1 MAASIG
7 PQDVVSMTKTTPTA
21 SHSGWATKQDWTS
34 HQALIGELYRTKTLA
49 EVMDHM
55 ARQHGFRATEKM
67 YKTRIKQWGLDKK
80 NKANEMRAIV
90 RKKKQLGDQGM
101 STAFRVRG
109 QLVDYVDVVRYW
121 ERKGVRIDDVI
132 AQRSNSK
139 TPEAVD
145 FFVSLPS
152 PTRTPESM
160 TVPERILV
168 SIRDYCKGSFETGT
182 WVVTNPRKNCETTK
196 VQEDPLA
203 HLSALHTQSSLA
215 CKLFAGNQFEE
226 AGQTLVSATSEIE
239 RILLAEHPDT
249 LQCLFTTLASIFR
262 QRRYEIALAI
272 LRQFSALAEILVG
285 EGHPL
290 RCICGSLASIHP
302 SQFEDIIAR
311 CNRSASDQFENFLG
325 PMNWST
331 LLSRIFLI
339 KGVDLYSDMS
349 YKASQLQGLLR
360 KCEATLGFRDP
371 RTFEIRISLVW
382 YYYRKSDHVEAIRLG
397 WDIVAYARHVHSSL
411 YSTNLLTGGLWLVAA
426 SQYALGE
433 TDSAEAYLREAIDI
447 RLSEIGPYDDFAVH
461 CLVILEEWLVEKG
474 QLNSAAEVRKRWKDT
489 IPECTMTA
497 ERIRSAL
504 GVL

>member
-1 MAASIG
+1 MSL
-7 PQDVVSMTKTTPTA
+7 MF
-21 SHSGWATKQDWTS
+21 
-34 HQALIGELYRTKTLA
+34 YR
-49 EVMDHM
+49 
-55 ARQHGFRATEKM
+55 EKM

-90 RKKKQLGDQGM
+90 RKKKQLGDQGK

-109 QLVDYVDVVRYW
+109 QVVDYEDVVRYW

-145 FFVSLPS
+145 CFVSLPS

-182 WVVTNPRKNCETTK
+182 WVVTDPRRNCETTK

-226 AGQTLVSATSEIE
+226 AGQTLVSATSEIK

-262 QRRYEIALAI
+262 QGRYEIALAI

-311 CNRSASDQFENFLG
+311 CKRSTSDQFENFLG
-325 PMNWST
+325 PMNGST

-339 KGVDLYSDMS
+339 QGVDIDSDMS
-349 YKASQLQGLLR
+349 YKVFQLQALLR
-360 KCEATLGFRDP
+360 KCETTLESHDP
-371 RTFEIRISLVW
+371 RTCHIRKELAW
-382 YYYRKSDHVEAIRLG
+382 YYYQKSDYVEAIRLG
-397 WDIVAYARHVHSSL
+397 WDIVAHAQHADCSL
-411 YSTNLLTGGLWLVAA
+411 YSIILLTGGLWLVAA

-447 RLSEIGPYDDFAVH
+447 RLLELGPHETLAVDY
-461 CLVILEEWLVEKG
+461 LVTLEEWLVEKG
-474 QLNSAAEVRKRWKDT
+474 QLRSAAEVRKRWKD
-489 IPECTMTA
+489 IISDRA
-497 ERIRSAL
+497 EDS
-504 GVL
+504 

>member
-1 MAASIG
+1 
-7 PQDVVSMTKTTPTA
+7 
-21 SHSGWATKQDWTS
+21 
-34 HQALIGELYRTKTLA
+34 
-49 EVMDHM
+49 
-55 ARQHGFRATEKM
+55 M

-80 NKANEMRAIV
+80 NKANEMRAII
-90 RKKKQLGDQGM
+90 RKKKQLGDLGK

-109 QLVDYVDVVRYW
+109 QLVDYEDVVRYW

-139 TPEAVD
+139 TPETVD
-145 FFVSLPS
+145 CFVSLPF

-182 WVVTNPRKNCETTK
+182 WFVTDPRTNCQTTK
-196 VQEDPLA
+196 SQEDPFVDLK
-203 HLSALHTQSSLA
+203 ALHRQSTLA
-215 CKLFAGNQFEE
+215 CKLFARNQFKE
-226 AGQTLVSATSEIE
+226 AGQTLIHATSGIK
-239 RILLAEHPDT
+239 RILLAEQPDT
-249 LQCLFTTLASIFR
+249 LQFLFNTLASVYS
-262 QRRYEIALAI
+262 QGRYEIALAI

-290 RCICGSLASIHP
+290 RCICGSLASLLP

-331 LLSRIFLI
+331 LLSRTTLI
-339 KGVDLYSDMS
+339 KGVDIYSDMS
-349 YKASQLQGLLR
+349 YKVFQLQALLR

-371 RTFEIRISLVW
+371 RTFEIRIKLAW
-382 YYYRKSDHVEAIRLG
+382 YYYHKSDHVEAIRLG
-397 WDIVAYARHVHSSL
+397 WDIVAHAQHADSSL
-411 YSTNLLTGGLWLVAA
+411 DGSEFSTEGLWIVAA

-447 RLSEIGPYDDFAVH
+447 PLSEFDPYDDFTMH

-474 QLNSAAEVRKRWKDT
+474 QLNSAAEVRKRWKDA
-489 IPECTMTA
+489 IPECTDN
-497 ERIRSAL
+497 S
-504 GVL
+504 